1 MLRIETY
8 VVEDD
13 SDYESTPVVP
23 PNDEYVL
30 EDELDEACTDSD
42 SESDSTSTPA
52 STAQPSQPQAQSQ
65 PQGQPQAPIQSQH
78 QPQAQAQSTAPP
90 QHLTINNPSE
100 LDRWCQE
107 LGM

>member
-1 MLRIETY
+1 MALSTGIPN
-8 VVEDD
+8 
-13 SDYESTPVVP
+13 ESRRRPRPT
-23 PNDEYVL
+23 
-30 EDELDEACTDSD
+30 ELQLPASQATLNIILQTLQSQA
-42 SESDSTSTPA
+42 STPA

-90 QHLTINNPSE
+90 QHLMINKPSE